1 MENKSELAPL
11 KERFEVIAQSVEQ
24 YPIDFDEAWQWIG
37 YAKKQNAVDLLLGN
51 FEVGFDFCL
60 LQKTSKTEIGDKNK
74 NLIFTPKSKNQVNH
88 GGTREGAGRPSHDYH
103 LTTDC
108 FKSFC
113 MMAGTE
119 RGKEVRKYYL
129 GVEKAFAGVMKTG
142 GGLTAAQTAQLA
154 LLPELTQLMGE
165 TRQAVEDPKAKAYR
179 ELEGFTADNLEL
191 HESNKVG
198 AYVGMLYYIYKK
210 EAKHPLSE
218 REFMFKIALD
228 HPEFELKCL
237 KKAWFFDGCCMKTNV
252 FKANSSQHKT
262 VGEK

>member
-24 YPIDFDEAWQWIG
+24 YPIDFDEAWQWVG
-37 YAKKQNAVDLLLGN
+37 YATKQKGLNMLVAN
-51 FEVGFDFCL
+51 FEKGSDFLTSRLKSVDSFDL
-60 LQKTSKTEIGDKNK
+60 TQTLNQKPGRGGDRRSVK
-74 NLIFTPKSKNQVNH
+74 
-88 GGTREGAGRPSHDYH
+88 YH

-119 RGKEVRKYYL
+119 RGKEVRRYYL
-129 GVEKAFAGVMKTG
+129 AVEKAFAGVMKTG
-142 GGLTAAQTAQLA
+142 GELTAAQTAQLA
-154 LLPELTQLMGE
+154 LFPALTQLMEE
-165 TRQAVEDPKAKAYR
+165 TRQALEDPKAKAYR
-179 ELEGFTADNLEL
+179 ELKGFVADNLEL
-191 HESNKVG
+191 YESNRVG
-198 AYVGMLYYIYKK
+198 AYVGMLYYIYRK

-237 KKAWFFDGCCMKTNV
+237 KKAWFFDRCGMKTNV
-252 FKANSSQHKT
+252 LRTNSSQHET
-262 VGEK
+262 AGGT